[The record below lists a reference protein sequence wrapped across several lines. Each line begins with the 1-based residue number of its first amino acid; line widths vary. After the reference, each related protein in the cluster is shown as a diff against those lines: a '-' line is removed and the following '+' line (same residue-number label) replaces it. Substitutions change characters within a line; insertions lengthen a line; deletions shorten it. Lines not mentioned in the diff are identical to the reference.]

1 MQNKLTPTVIGIDIG
16 ACTTKIAA
24 VDKGAVDIITNQA
37 NFRETPTIVGYG
49 EGERKIGE
57 IGSIKLKSNFKNSII
72 SPNRYLGLNA
82 NHPLT
87 KQ

>member
-16 ACTTKIAA
+16 AFTTKIAA
-24 VDKGAVDIITNQA
+24 VDKGAVDVITNQA

-57 IGSIKLKSNFKNSII
+57 IGSIKLKSNFKNTII

-82 NHPLT
+82 DSPMA
-87 KQ
+87 K